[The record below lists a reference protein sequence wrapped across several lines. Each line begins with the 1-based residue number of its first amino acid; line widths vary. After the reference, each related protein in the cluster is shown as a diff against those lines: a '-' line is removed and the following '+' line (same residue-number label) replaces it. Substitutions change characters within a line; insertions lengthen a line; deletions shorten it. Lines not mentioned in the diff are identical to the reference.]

1 MINKGKGAEGVMGEK
16 ILVVDDALFMRV
28 TLRNIL
34 NANGYEQVL
43 EAKDGE
49 EALKVYEQER
59 PELVLMDISM
69 PVMDGIEALKN
80 IRRIDEKAIVV
91 MCSAVGQEAMILE
104 AVQSGASDFIV
115 KPFEPE
121 HIVMAV
127 QKYLGSTKG

>member
-80 IRRIDEKAIVV
+80 IRRIDEKAVVV